1 VGTIYIDGAHVKH
14 DVVLGDDVEMSTDAP
29 ELSLFVSKW
38 FVVARRVRT
47 GLDRVFKTRENWGR
61 RK

>member
-1 VGTIYIDGAHVKH
+1 V
-14 DVVLGDDVEMSTDAP
+14 
-29 ELSLFVSKW
+29 LSLFVSKW

>member
-1 VGTIYIDGAHVKH
+1 
-14 DVVLGDDVEMSTDAP
+14 MSTDAP

-38 FVVARRVRT
+38 FVEARRVRT